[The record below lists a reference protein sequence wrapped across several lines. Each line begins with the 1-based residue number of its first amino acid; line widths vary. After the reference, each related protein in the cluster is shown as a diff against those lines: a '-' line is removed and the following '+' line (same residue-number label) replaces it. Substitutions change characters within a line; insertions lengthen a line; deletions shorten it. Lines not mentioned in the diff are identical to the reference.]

1 MIFAAYYS
9 GHVPPEASLIE
20 FSSES
25 RQPSL
30 YLPNFLSFRG
40 RKFGSISKGERI
52 WEEGGIKILLLRK
65 GDRGA
70 FLFWKVGKVWE
81 LVGKKILTTV
91 SRDLAILE
99 EEAIGKW
106 TLQLKVEF
114 LWISWYNIS
123 RMRKLSQ
130 WRGWLNYSIPS
141 KFSVRISTI

>member
-70 FLFWKVGKVWE
+70 FLFLKSWKSLRIGW
-81 LVGKKILTTV
+81 KKNFNYCVERSCDIRRGSDWKMNV
-91 SRDLAILE
+91 AIK
-99 EEAIGKW
+99 G
-106 TLQLKVEF
+106 
-114 LWISWYNIS
+114 
-123 RMRKLSQ
+123 
-130 WRGWLNYSIPS
+130 
-141 KFSVRISTI
+141 RISLDFLV